1 MERLRRRIQFVVAAG
16 MMVTGVV
23 ACLYLVETRPVPA
36 RNDAFARILEVDVG
50 AVEYRRERIGV
61 IGYGTVRPQK
71 QIEVVPLVSGKIIE
85 SHRDLAQG
93 KVIPQ
98 GALLYKLDPTV
109 FESRL
114 HQAEAEIKRLEA
126 ILARYDEEA
135 GMLQK
140 RIADTE
146 QMLGIDERDYLTT
159 KRLYEVE
166 HVGTQRD
173 LDLTQLKYL
182 RQKDG
187 MTELR
192 SRLAMIPHQ
201 KLDVQAQLDGAR
213 AKLQQ
218 YQYDLDATEI
228 RCPFDARV
236 EAVHA
241 HESQVVTAH
250 FSIATLTDM
259 SAFEL
264 SVGIDPRDLRWLDPA
279 VRPESLGHGDVE
291 TSPKVVVRWSLHGQR
306 FTWEG
311 RVTRFERVNE
321 KTRTAQ
327 MVVEVRTADMKAR
340 VELGNDDAA
349 PTLSIGMFC
358 SAELPGRWLDQ
369 ALMVPRHAVYDN
381 QWVYVLEPDA
391 DFDASG
397 SGHLARKKVAMLRS
411 VGDNVLVDYRGREG
425 TEECELAAGERVI
438 LSRLVKPVVGMK
450 VMLRD
455 HELAYE
461 RESRPAHVADSGSRE
476 ASPSRGALLALLPP
490 KTGAR

>member
-1 MERLRRRIQFVVAAG
+1 MRRRIQFVVAAG

-236 EAVHA
+236 
-241 HESQVVTAH
+241 
-250 FSIATLTDM
+250 
-259 SAFEL
+259 
-264 SVGIDPRDLRWLDPA
+264 
-279 VRPESLGHGDVE
+279 
-291 TSPKVVVRWSLHGQR
+291 
-306 FTWEG
+306 
-311 RVTRFERVNE
+311 
-321 KTRTAQ
+321 
-327 MVVEVRTADMKAR
+327 
-340 VELGNDDAA
+340 
-349 PTLSIGMFC
+349 
-358 SAELPGRWLDQ
+358 
-369 ALMVPRHAVYDN
+369 
-381 QWVYVLEPDA
+381 
-391 DFDASG
+391 
-397 SGHLARKKVAMLRS
+397 
-411 VGDNVLVDYRGREG
+411 
-425 TEECELAAGERVI
+425 
-438 LSRLVKPVVGMK
+438 
-450 VMLRD
+450 
-455 HELAYE
+455 
-461 RESRPAHVADSGSRE
+461 
-476 ASPSRGALLALLPP
+476 
-490 KTGAR
+490 